1 MAADD
6 AAGLGDVGRAGGAV
20 QADREVPKGRHDG
33 WAVAGT
39 DLGAVFVEGHIAYP
53 VQAILDAPVRA
64 ERVGELLC
72 VGRVEAQ
79 VGDRVDWAKL
89 RGGA

>member
-1 MAADD
+1 
-6 AAGLGDVGRAGGAV
+6 
-20 QADREVPKGRHDG
+20 
-33 WAVAGT
+33 VAGT
-39 DLGAVFVEGHIAYP
+39 DVGAVFVEGHIAYP
-53 VQAILDAPVRA
+53 VKAILDAPVRA